1 MQGPITVF
9 EGASYAGDARVLDI
23 QPNEERLLSY
33 AIDLGTEVEPV
44 AQRDPDRLI
53 HVKIQRGILFSTN
66 KIREQKTYTIKN
78 RSEQDRTVLIEHPF
92 RADFKLVSPEKPTE
106 RARDVYRF
114 ELSVP
119 KGETVKQEV
128 IEERDVVSQ
137 VVLSNA
143 NDQTIR
149 FFLTAPVSSK
159 AVQEALKR
167 ALELKNT
174 LSVTQRD
181 LAQLQRQLKD
191 ITDDQAR
198 LRANLKATPE
208 SSETFKRYVAKLDKQ
223 ETEIEQLQEQ
233 IKKLQDREHQER
245 KTYEDYL
252 VSLNLE

>member
-1 MQGPITVF
+1 
-9 EGASYAGDARVLDI
+9 
-23 QPNEERLLSY
+23 
-33 AIDLGTEVEPV
+33 
-44 AQRDPDRLI
+44 
-53 HVKIQRGILFSTN
+53 
-66 KIREQKTYTIKN
+66 
-78 RSEQDRTVLIEHPF
+78 
-92 RADFKLVSPEKPTE
+92 
-106 RARDVYRF
+106 
-114 ELSVP
+114 
-119 KGETVKQEV
+119 
-128 IEERDVVSQ
+128 
-137 VVLSNA
+137 
-143 NDQTIR
+143 
-149 FFLTAPVSSK
+149 VSSK
-159 AVQEALKR
+159 AVQDALKK